1 MKAIEL
7 GVELEL
13 ECEGNRFA
21 IPETVEKSK
30 LVQDVGYDCTLNNGR
45 EIRFR
50 HPTLKGWKNQEIKSV
65 LKAMEKNGFVQAKTA
80 GMHIH
85 VSGPKAEKVAGRARS
100 NLDDVQTVLLP
111 ISARN
116 NPNGYWFTGTEAVH
130 NQFSTF
136 GTVEFRVWESTTN
149 TKIFKDRLLVAKAF
163 YRFLLKDDPIT
174 DFFKKMPK
182 YAKAAYLRLLNDKN
196 NPHLYGMPAADVL
209 KQMA

>member
-13 ECEGNRFA
+13 ECEGDRED
-21 IPETVEKSK
+21 IPVTVENSE
-30 LVQDVGYDCTLNNGR
+30 LVQDVGYDCSLEHGR
-45 EIRFR
+45 EIRFE
-50 HPTLKGWKNQEIKSV
+50 HPTIKGWKNQEIEKV
-65 LKAMEKNGFVQAKTA
+65 LRAMETNGFVQAKTA

-85 VSGPKAEKVAGRARS
+85 VSGPKAEQVARRAKNNIS
-100 NLDDVQTVLLP
+100 DVQTVLLP

-116 NPNGYWFTGTEAVH
+116 NPNGFWFTNGHAVH
-130 NQFSTF
+130 NQFDTF
-136 GTVEFRVWESTTN
+136 GTVEFRVWESTTS

-196 NPHLYGMPAADVL
+196 NPHLYGMPVADVL